1 MKENQTMNSQSKQP
15 RKDNYYDIRNLKI
28 SYAEQITETTF
39 SRQKFEKLTDAIRIS
54 PKFQELIQ

>member
-54 PKFQELIQ
+54 PKFQ